1 MQRRFLQ
8 RLRTSVPDLDHA
20 HGVAETSPLSE
31 IEAGPSGWPHCQ
43 SIGKGA
49 RDVPATLLAR
59 TNDRPSRACSGSV
72 KRSRKFENPR
82 GLGVPSRIFSTQSV
96 RPDFSRVSGKR
107 CPYCPRRWVT
117 AQPSIRR
124 SALLTSPPS
133 GFAHKAALR
142 ESFLCKIS
150 TFCAGGVRYA
160 DSFYYSHECEAARIS
175 LPMLTPDLE

>member
-1 MQRRFLQ
+1 MPRGFVQRRFLQ

-133 GFAHKAALR
+133 SRSTVYAVFLPYAMVPIKQITHNVLKLLALPR
-142 ESFLCKIS
+142 
-150 TFCAGGVRYA
+150 G
-160 DSFYYSHECEAARIS
+160 
-175 LPMLTPDLE
+175 LEPLFSP